1 MGMNRKPGDDVR
13 DPHSRHPLVALLTTE
28 RIMLGIPRVE
38 VANAAGLSRNTLATV
53 ETGKR
58 GPSLHTFDAY
68 ARGMGYQLALEPIE
82 KKRRTLKMI
91 KCPVCGVE
99 VRSGTLEAHVV
110 AAHHDDVVPG
120 MRGGR

>member
-28 RIMLGIPRVE
+28 RIMLGIPRVD

-68 ARGMGYQLALEPIE
+68 ARGMGYRLALEPIE
-82 KKRRTLKMI
+82 KRRRTLKMI

-99 VRSGTLEAHVV
+99 VRAGTLEEHIAGAHPEYVTPQ
-110 AAHHDDVVPG
+110 AGA
-120 MRGGR
+120 R